1 MSATDWLLLS
11 LTLLAGA
18 ASPGASLALVMQ
30 RALQF
35 GRRAGLIVGISH
47 GIGILFY
54 AGAVALGATTLQSEF
69 PQIFRGLQ
77 IIGLGF
83 LGYLGL
89 TMLWGGWRNRSAKAA
104 TDTHSLTPKSRTS
117 LAAEGFLIV
126 FFNPKIA
133 IFFFAIFSQFLLP
146 DLSLY
151 TRTAMASLAGAID
164 ALWYCAIATL
174 VSLPM
179 VQIRLQQYA
188 WQLDIAFGA
197 TLLTIMLLLI

>member
-30 RALQF
+30 RSLQF
-35 GRRAGLIVGISH
+35 GRQAGLFVGISH
-47 GIGILFY
+47 GIGIFFY
-54 AGAVALGATTLQSEF
+54 AGAVALGAAALQSEL

-89 TMLWGGWRNRSAKAA
+89 TMLWGGWRNRSTKTVA
-104 TDTHSLTPKSRTS
+104 DTRPLTQKSRPS
-117 LAAEGFLIV
+117 LAADGFLIV

-151 TRTAMASLAGAID
+151 TRTAMASLAAVID
-164 ALWYCAIATL
+164 ALWYCAIAAL
-174 VSLPM
+174 VSLPIIK
-179 VQIRLQQYA
+179 IRLQQYA
-188 WQLDIAFGA
+188 WQLDIAFGTA
-197 TLLTIMLLLI
+197 LITIMLLLI

>member
-35 GRRAGLIVGISH
+35 GRQAGLIVGISH

-54 AGAVALGATTLQSEF
+54 AGAVALGATTLQNEF

-117 LAAEGFLIV
+117 LATEGFLIV

-133 IFFFAIFSQFLLP
+133 IFFFAIFRFFIL
-146 DLSLY
+146 
-151 TRTAMASLAGAID
+151 
-164 ALWYCAIATL
+164 
-174 VSLPM
+174 
-179 VQIRLQQYA
+179 
-188 WQLDIAFGA
+188 
-197 TLLTIMLLLI
+197 

>member
-1 MSATDWLLLS
+1 VSATDWLLLS

-35 GRRAGLIVGISH
+35 GRQAGLIVGISH

-54 AGAVALGATTLQSEF
+54 AGTVALGAATLQSEF

-89 TMLWGGWRNRSAKAA
+89 TMLWGGWRKRGTKTAA
-104 TDTHSLTPKSRTS
+104 DTRPLTQKSRPS

-146 DLSLY
+146 DLSPY
-151 TRTAMASLAGAID
+151 TRTAMASLAAVID
-164 ALWYCAIATL
+164 ALWYCAIAAL
-174 VSLPM
+174 VSLPIIK
-179 VQIRLQQYA
+179 VHLQQYA

-197 TLLTIMLLLI
+197 ALITIMLLLI